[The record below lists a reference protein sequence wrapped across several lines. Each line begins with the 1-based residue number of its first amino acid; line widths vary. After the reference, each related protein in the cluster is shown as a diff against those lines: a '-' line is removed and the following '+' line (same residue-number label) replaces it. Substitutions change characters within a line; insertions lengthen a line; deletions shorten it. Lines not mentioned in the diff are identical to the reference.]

1 MAEMYGDV
9 MELNERLHKEI
20 ASKDKSLESMQS
32 RLKRAGLDVQVQVRV
47 ILITS
52 LLHHWYI
59 DTCIVWYV
67 LMLK

>member
-32 RLKRAGLDVQVQVRV
+32 RLRRAGLDVQVQVRV
-47 ILITS
+47 ISITS
-52 LLHHWYI
+52 LLHH
-59 DTCIVWYV
+59 
-67 LMLK
+67 